1 MLLISRC
8 RYFCT
13 ARRRRGIIV
22 PSYSHGYVLRI
33 LHSKAYLTAQSTL
46 LFCIP
51 QASMPGCD
59 LNADVYGVYSVLSS
73 RLSWSRGEMQNAKQC
88 IQNNACA
95 RVPNSLRDIHNFIR
109 TEQNNRER
117 KEIYRPPFF
126 WNRSGILG
134 TGGGMRGSSL
144 SSSSSSSSSI
154 SSKFSGCLRSYT
166 VSHDQIT
173 R

>member
-95 RVPNSLRDIHNFIR
+95 RVPNSLRDIHNFINEWTTQR
-109 TEQNNRER
+109 TKG
-117 KEIYRPPFF
+117 KE
-126 WNRSGILG
+126 
-134 TGGGMRGSSL
+134 SL
-144 SSSSSSSSSI
+144 SSSVLLES
-154 SSKFSGCLRSYT
+154 FWNLRHRRRNARFIIVVVVILVFVHFIQVLRMSAFIY
-166 VSHDQIT
+166 S
-173 R
+173 